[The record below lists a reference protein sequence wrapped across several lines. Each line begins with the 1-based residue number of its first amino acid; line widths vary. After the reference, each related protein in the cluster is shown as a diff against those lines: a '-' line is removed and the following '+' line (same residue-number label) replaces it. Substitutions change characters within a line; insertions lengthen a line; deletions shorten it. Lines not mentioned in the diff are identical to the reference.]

1 MFKKMKK
8 FDNLTKTQF
17 DLELLRLDQL
27 ILRKYIELNN
37 LKKETEELL
46 KSARTQKIIT
56 SKYV

>member
-1 MFKKMKK
+1 MKK

-37 LKKETEELL
+37 LKKEAEELL